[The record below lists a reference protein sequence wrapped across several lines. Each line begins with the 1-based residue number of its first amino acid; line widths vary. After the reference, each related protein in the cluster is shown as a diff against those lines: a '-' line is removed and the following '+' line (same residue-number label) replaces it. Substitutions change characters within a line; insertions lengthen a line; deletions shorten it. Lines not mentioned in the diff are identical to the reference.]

1 MKIDAVKLGLATAII
16 FALIWVICSVLVVSI
31 PGAMMQVS
39 GHMLHADLS
48 GFGWSMHWGG
58 FFFGLVLWSVL
69 VGLIVWAVA
78 GLYNRLTGM
87 T

>member
-1 MKIDAVKLGLATAII
+1 MKIDAGKLGLATAII

-48 GFGWSMHWGG
+48 GLGWSMHWGG
-58 FFFGLVLWSVL
+58 FFFGLVLWSAL
-69 VGLIVWAVA
+69 AGLIVWAVA
-78 GLYNRLTGM
+78 GLYNRLTG
-87 T
+87 TT